1 MSEPSLCG
9 ELGEFADG
17 QLPPAAADR
26 IRCHLATCKRC
37 QAELL
42 HHMLLVT
49 RLSSL
54 PPVTG

>member
-1 MSEPSLCG
+1 MRICDKPKLSLFVDD
-9 ELGEFADG
+9 ELD
-17 QLPPAAADR
+17 PDDADR
-26 IRCHLATCKRC
+26 IRRHLATCKPC

>member
-1 MSEPSLCG
+1 VRICDKPKLSLFVDD
-9 ELGEFADG
+9 ELD
-17 QLPPAAADR
+17 PDDADR
-26 IRCHLATCKRC
+26 IRRHLATCKPC